1 MGLFLALL
9 HLNMDSYSLKE
20 YISDNKEVM
29 MRKAVTKFARM
40 IPSLNHDEE
49 ILIKRTLESVSDY
62 QKVRELIESKQDTK
76 RECPFCHSNRVY
88 RHGLV
93 SNLQRYRCVEC
104 KKTFNSLTNTP
115 LSRLRKK
122 ELWIQY
128 VDSMLKSTV
137 LRTVSDELGISL
149 NTAFKWRHRF
159 SAAFVKN
166 SPTHLEGIVEM
177 DETYFLHSKKGE
189 RVTTRVSRKRGE
201 SVSKADILTKKVC
214 VFTARDRSNHNME
227 SIADSRHVSEAWLI
241 KNIAQLIAPDSVIVS
256 NGLSQYQNLS
266 KMHNFEHKI
275 AKKHNGNRAQ
285 AAFHIKHVNAYHSR
299 LKMWIN
305 GHFHGVATKYLNN
318 YLDWRQE
325 LERNHPKNSEQ
336 LLFLA
341 TNTIPQLKRT

>member
-1 MGLFLALL
+1 
-9 HLNMDSYSLKE
+9 
-20 YISDNKEVM
+20 

-40 IPSLNHDEE
+40 IPSLSHDEE
-49 ILIKRTLESVSDY
+49 ALIRRSLENVDDY
-62 QKVRELIESKQDTK
+62 QKIRELIESKQETK
-76 RECPFCHSNRVY
+76 RECPHCRSNRVY
-88 RHGLV
+88 RHGSV

-104 KKTFNSLTNTP
+104 RKTFNALTNTP

-137 LRTVSDELGISL
+137 LRTVSNELGISL

-159 SAAFVKN
+159 SAAFMKN

-177 DETYFLHSKKGE
+177 DETHFLQSNKGE
-189 RVTTRVSRKRGE
+189 RITTRASRKRGE
-201 SVSKADILTKKVC
+201 PAPKRALSKEKVC

-227 SIADSRHVSEAWLI
+227 SIIESAHVSDDWLI
-241 KNIAQLIAPDSVIVS
+241 KNISQLIAPDSVIVS
-256 NGLSQYQNLS
+256 NDLLSYQNLS
-266 KMHNFEHKI
+266 KINHFEHRIVKNQRS
-275 AKKHNGNRAQ
+275 KRVKE
-285 AAFHIKHVNAYHSR
+285 AFHIKHVNAYHSR

-305 GHFHGVATKYLNN
+305 GHFHGVATKYLNH

-336 LLFLA
+336 LLFMA
-341 TNTIPQLKRT
+341 TTTSPQLK